1 MNAQPVILVIDD
13 VVDNITV
20 LAEHLAPLAAVQ
32 FATSGPEGLALAG
45 QTQPDLIV
53 LDVMMPEVDG
63 FEVCERLRADPRTH
77 DIPVIFVTARTDV
90 ASQSRGLA
98 LGAVDFIHKP
108 LHGDLVQARVRLHLE
123 IGRRTREL
131 QRLNAELEARVE
143 RRTDALLQA
152 LQRAEAA
159 ARSKSEFLAHMS
171 HELRTPLNA
180 IIGLAQVGER
190 DRHVATAHGVNAPSS
205 SAPSHDAQILSAGQ
219 RLLRMIEQV
228 LEFARLEDGQVDLAQ
243 RAFDPAAVARD
254 AAGAVAAAAA
264 AKGLAL
270 HVALPDGPSQA
281 VIGDDARMREVLVN
295 LMANA
300 VKFTDTGSVTLS
312 LTRDG
317 ARLRFNVEDTGVGMS
332 AEQVAR
338 LFLPFEQG
346 DRSVTRRH
354 GGAGLGLVVS
364 RHLARAMGGDIEVS
378 SRPGLGTV
386 FRLVVT
392 LPPVHSVQ
400 DESLSPAQGAEGR
413 LAGLRVLAADDIE
426 VNRLLLGR
434 MLEQEG
440 AKVEFAVDGL
450 DALQAVQA
458 RPANEPFDV
467 VLMDLQMPRL
477 DGHEAARRLRT
488 LAPGLPV
495 VGLTAHALP
504 QDRARCLEVGMVDH
518 LGKPVDAE
526 ALVATLRRVAGA
538 STRRLDSDTGPGPS
552 PATTPPTATAPT
564 TAVSPKTTDAQ
575 QAPTIV
581 VSAPIDWAAVGASLG
596 VGDEFLDRLAAVMI
610 GNLESKP
617 AALRAAAASQD
628 FAAMARDAHSVK
640 GVAGNVQAHQ
650 AFELARRAELAARAQ
665 EPEAGP
671 LACELAITVETM
683 VASAR
688 ARSGRA

>member
-538 STRRLDSDTGPGPS
+538 STRRLDSDTGPGQS

>member
-254 AAGAVAAAAA
+254 TAGAVAAAAA

-538 STRRLDSDTGPGPS
+538 STRRLDYDTGPGPS